1 MSPSDFSSSF
11 LSDFT
16 LQLIPFVT
24 TVVARRPDEIS
35 PVPSPTFT
43 TSRSPYAG
51 GFFGAASQVLHTF
64 LGLRSCVTN
73 SAPSCSPFGANIS
86 TLQDSLYVTGCCFAL
101 PPQEDTPLQH
111 NRSPGSTG
119 SLLRGLLAVTTVG
132 LSPTSRRQLSGH
144 TKRLLGCHLHI

>member
-16 LQLIPFVT
+16 LQLIPSVP

-51 GFFGAASQVLHTF
+51 GFFGASSQVLHTF
-64 LGLRSCVTN
+64 LDLRSCVTN

-86 TLQDSLYVTGCCFAL
+86 TLQDSLYVTGCCFA
-101 PPQEDTPLQH
+101 PSSRRDTTLQH
-111 NRSPGSTG
+111 SQSPGCTG
-119 SLLRGLLAVTTVG
+119 CLLPRRLTVTRIG
-132 LSPTSRRQLSGH
+132 LSPISSR
-144 TKRLLGCHLHI
+144 